1 MRPFAASMITSDE
14 TQQRALV
21 LHPRPNTMP
30 QYVADYGV
38 EEAQGLTEAL
48 QAEVVDAIIVPL
60 REIRASEYFGK
71 GKVSEIKAMVVAD
84 KIDFVVVNSSI
95 SPVQQRNLEKA
106 WNCKVVDRTGLILEI
121 FGLRAATK
129 EGKLQVEL
137 ARMAYERSRLVR
149 TWTHLERQRGGAGAM
164 SGPGET
170 QIESDR
176 RQVMDK
182 MLKLEKELE
191 SVRRTRGLQR
201 QKRQRAPEKV
211 VALVGYT
218 NAGKSSV
225 FNILTEGGVLAK
237 DMLFATLDTTHR
249 IMPLPSGKPAV
260 LSDTVGFIADLP
272 TGLINAFRATLE
284 EVKEADLLVHVRDI
298 ADPLSEA
305 RAKDVMDV
313 LEQIEA
319 GPQHGQAMV
328 EMWNKADLLSE
339 EDQVQLKERAVASQQ
354 FEAQTSAYLAS
365 CLSGEGVQ
373 DLLKGVET
381 ALSKGD
387 EVIEVRIGPKDYS
400 VRAWLHANGDVRSED
415 TKKNGDCLMKVGLCE
430 ADVGK
435 FRARNS
441 KLIVGYVAPK
451 PEW

>member
-1 MRPFAASMITSDE
+1 MITLDD
-14 TQQRALV
+14 TPQRALV
-21 LHPRPNTMP
+21 LHPRPSSMM
-30 QYVADYGV
+30 VA
-38 EEAQGLTEAL
+38 
-48 QAEVVDAIIVPL
+48 
-60 REIRASEYFGK
+60 
-71 GKVSEIKAMVVAD
+71 AD
-84 KIDFVVVNSSI
+84 KVDFVVVNSSI
-95 SPVQQRNLEKA
+95 SPIQQRNLEKV

-129 EGKLQVEL
+129 EGRLQVEL

-170 QIESDR
+170 QIES
-176 RQVMDK
+176 
-182 MLKLEKELE
+182 
-191 SVRRTRGLQR
+191 
-201 QKRQRAPEKV
+201 
-211 VALVGYT
+211 

-272 TGLINAFRATLE
+272 TGLIKAFRATLE

-319 GPQHGQAMV
+319 GPLHGQAMV
-328 EMWNKADLLSE
+328 EMWNKSDLLSE
-339 EDQVQLKERAVASQQ
+339 EEQVQLKERAAASQQ

-365 CLSGEGVQ
+365 CLSGEGVKE
-373 DLLKGVET
+373 LLGGIET

-387 EVIEVRIGPKDYS
+387 EVIEVRISPKDYS
-400 VRAWLHANGDVRSED
+400 VRAWLHANGDVRDED
-415 TKKNGDCLMKVGLCE
+415 TKKNGDCLMKVGLSE
-430 ADVGK
+430 ADAGK

-441 KLIVGYVAPK
+441 RLIIGYVEPK